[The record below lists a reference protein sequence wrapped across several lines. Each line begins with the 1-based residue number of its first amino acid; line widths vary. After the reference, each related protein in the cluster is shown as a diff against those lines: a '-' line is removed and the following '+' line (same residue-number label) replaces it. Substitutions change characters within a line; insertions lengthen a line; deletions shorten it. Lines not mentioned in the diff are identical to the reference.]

1 MEKDLQ
7 KQLQAE
13 MMCNYK
19 TLIKV
24 TKYIKFL
31 EGK

>member
-13 MMCNYK
+13 MMCNFK
-19 TLIKV
+19 TLVRV

-31 EGK
+31 DGK